1 MSMIRYMVSY
11 WTLEGPSGNK
21 TWDTPEEAMK
31 FITAHSPYWRSF
43 STFTYEEGQAVGEL
57 TPYNEEGFNRYSW
70 ETPPTNIKRLVHG

>member
-1 MSMIRYMVSY
+1 
-11 WTLEGPSGNK
+11 
-21 TWDTPEEAMK
+21 MK

-43 STFTYEEGQAVGEL
+43 STFTFEAGQAVAPL